1 MSNPIVEIHVAD
13 YGIIALELDAE
24 KAPKSVANFLA
35 YIEHGHYDNTIFHRV
50 IPGFMIQGGG
60 IELGMVQRKTAKP
73 IENEANNG
81 LKNSKYTVAMAR
93 TNQPHSATAQ
103 FFINVAD
110 NGFLNHTA
118 ETTQGWGY
126 TVFGKVIEGTD
137 LVDKIQSVD
146 TGRKGFHDD
155 VPVDDLVVTKVVV
168 R

>member
-1 MSNPIVEIHVAD
+1 
-13 YGIIALELDAE
+13 
-24 KAPKSVANFLA
+24 
-35 YIEHGHYDNTIFHRV
+35 
-50 IPGFMIQGGG
+50 
-60 IELGMVQRKTAKP
+60 MVQRKTAKP
-73 IENEANNG
+73 IDNEANNG
-81 LKNSKYTVAMAR
+81 LKNEKYTVAMAR
-93 TNQPHSATAQ
+93 TSQPHSATAQ

-126 TVFGKVIEGTD
+126 TVFGKVIEGKD

-155 VPVDDLVVTKVVV
+155 VPVEDVVMTKVVV

>member
-13 YGIIALELDAE
+13 YGIIALELDAG

-50 IPGFMIQGGG
+50 IPSFMIQGGG
-60 IELGMVQRKTAKP
+60 MEPGMVQRKTAKP
-73 IENEANNG
+73 IDNEANNG

-93 TNQPHSATAQ
+93 TNEPHSATAQ
-103 FFINVAD
+103 FFINAAD

>member
-1 MSNPIVEIHVAD
+1 MSNPIVEIHIAD
-13 YGIIALELDAE
+13 YGIIVLELDAE

-50 IPGFMIQGGG
+50 IPNFMIQGGG
-60 IELGMVQRKTAKP
+60 MEPGMVQRKTAKP
-73 IENEANNG
+73 IDNEANNG
-81 LKNSKYTVAMAR
+81 LKNNKYTVAMAR
-93 TNQPHSATAQ
+93 TSEPHSATAQ
-103 FFINVAD
+103 FFINAAD

-118 ETTQGWGY
+118 PTTQGWGY
-126 TVFGKVIEGTD
+126 AVFGKVIEGTE

-155 VPVDDLVVTKVVV
+155 VPVDDLVMTKVVV